1 MGDVKVWR
9 CGGVGLAGRSGEA
22 VVRSVGGVRGGRWDF
37 VGRDDGETPRC
48 IVMGLKEKRGD
59 FSAARVAESDVCAAR
74 VRGMR
79 CSGLSHDNTRA
90 CCSWLRLTWM

>member
-1 MGDVKVWR
+1 M
-9 CGGVGLAGRSGEA
+9 GLAGRSGEA

-37 VGRDDGETPRC
+37 VGRDDGETPR
-48 IVMGLKEKRGD
+48 

-79 CSGLSHDNTRA
+79 CNGLSLTRV
-90 CCSWLRLTWM
+90 LFVVMLTRM